1 MYDRLCNVMGP
12 SRTCSDLPG
21 RADLQVGGRQV
32 PRGLNVFAS
41 MEIDVQSVA
50 KQHVRLC
57 DDICQEDPNLL
68 VILVSARPGI
78 RSTPPSSRD

>member
-50 KQHVRLC
+50 KQHGSVMT
-57 DDICQEDPNLL
+57 
-68 VILVSARPGI
+68 SAKRIP
-78 RSTPPSSRD
+78 TCL